1 MVMNRLRKE
10 GHFVAQ
16 MNEKKSFEGAIMS
29 TENRA
34 VTFLVD
40 IQSPV
45 AIVVQIHLLLLRA
58 LHYGN
63 SHAGD
68 LFLQRKMQL
77 QPDDMWMWELCGR
90 HSHLGIKLPSL
101 TVLFCFQFWRVFLV
115 PPPLVWQ
122 TISRFL
128 SRSPSS
134 MSIQIR
140 WPLCNLTAFPL
151 FQLSSPVVFHCLQF
165 LTILAV
171 CNYFLQVWRYI
182 DYEKKNI
189 RLKIRFIFWKFQF
202 SLHFV

>member
-16 MNEKKSFEGAIMS
+16 MNEKKPFEGTIMF

-77 QPDDMWMWELCGR
+77 QPDDM
-90 HSHLGIKLPSL
+90 
-101 TVLFCFQFWRVFLV
+101 
-115 PPPLVWQ
+115 
-122 TISRFL
+122 
-128 SRSPSS
+128 
-134 MSIQIR
+134 
-140 WPLCNLTAFPL
+140 
-151 FQLSSPVVFHCLQF
+151 
-165 LTILAV
+165 
-171 CNYFLQVWRYI
+171 
-182 DYEKKNI
+182 
-189 RLKIRFIFWKFQF
+189 
-202 SLHFV
+202 